1 MGNIIVVAIVVV
13 LLIIGV
19 LHYKKTLQSGC
30 CGEHDQ
36 IKKIGTGDKDKN
48 LYSEE
53 LKPFDFR
60 EFLKQF
66 SFSKEAKSHI
76 DDMFCKNCAATIENA
91 FNQHKEYLASVNMN
105 KKEITILSMNQPNLE
120 TYKQMIIK
128 LGYTP
133 R

>member
-48 LYSEE
+48 LYPYRTI
-53 LKPFDFR
+53 L
-60 EFLKQF
+60 
-66 SFSKEAKSHI
+66 HI
-76 DDMFCKNCAATIENA
+76 DDMFCKNCAATIENRLDE
-91 FNQHKEYLASVNMN
+91 HREELASMHLC
-105 KKEITILSMNQPNLE
+105 K
-120 TYKQMIIK
+120 
-128 LGYTP
+128 
-133 R
+133 

>member
-1 MGNIIVVAIVVV
+1 MGNIIVAAIVVV
-13 LLIIGV
+13 LLIIGA

-30 CGEHDQ
+30 YGEHDQ

-48 LYSEE
+48 LYPYRTT
-53 LKPFDFR
+53 L
-60 EFLKQF
+60 
-66 SFSKEAKSHI
+66 HI

-105 KKEITILSMNQPNLE
+105 KKEITILSMNQPDLE
-120 TYKQMIIK
+120 IYQQMIIK